1 MKHKL
6 LGIAI
11 FAVTL
16 ASVLLYPSL
25 RGSAV
30 PAPPVP
36 TPVQPILP
44 PLQPIAGQKP
54 VVEVVFVLDTTGSM
68 SGLIQ
73 TAKEKI
79 WSIASTMAQ
88 AKPSPEIRIGLVAYR
103 DRGDQ
108 YITRSI
114 DLSGDLDSMYAKLMD
129 FVADGG
135 GDGPE
140 SVNAALNDAVNEMS
154 WSENRNA
161 YQVIFLVGDAPPHMD
176 YADEAQY
183 PAIISAATRRGIVV
197 NTIQSGNLGVTV
209 APWQQIARLGNGR
222 YFQVEQAGGALA
234 LTTPFDGELARL
246 SAALDDTRLY
256 FGSEAEKAAME
267 IKSKAT
273 EKLHGLASVASRARR
288 AAFNLSKSGEK
299 NFLGQ
304 NELVEAVQSGEV
316 DLDKLEPESLPASLQ
331 AVAPQARR
339 DMVAATAAK
348 RRELRSQIKEL
359 SGKRDA
365 FLTDQAAA
373 TEGAAESLDQKI
385 YDTVRSQAGRIGLDY
400 EGGPAY

>member
-6 LGIAI
+6 LGIAL

-16 ASVLLYPSL
+16 ATVLLYPAVRS
-25 RGSAV
+25 SAIPV
-30 PAPPVP
+30 HPVP
-36 TPVQPILP
+36 PVQPILP
-44 PLQPIAGQKP
+44 PLQPIANQKP

-103 DRGDQ
+103 DRGDE
-108 YITRSI
+108 YVTRSI
-114 DLSGDLDSMYAKLMD
+114 DLSDDLDSMYSKLMD

-140 SVNAALNDAVNEMS
+140 SVNAALNDAVNKMS
-154 WSENRNA
+154 WSKNRNA

-176 YADEAQY
+176 YGNEPQY
-183 PAIISAATRRGIVV
+183 PAIIATAAQRGIVV

-209 APWQQIARLGNGR
+209 APWQQMARLGSGR

-234 LTTPFDGELARL
+234 MASPFDSDLARL

-256 FGSEAEKAAME
+256 FGSKAEKAAMAT
-267 IKSKAT
+267 KTKAAK
-273 EKLHGLASVASRARR
+273 KLHGLASVASRARR
-288 AAFNLSKSGEK
+288 AAFNTSKSGEK
-299 NFLGQ
+299 NFLGE
-304 NELVEAVQSGEV
+304 NELVEAVVTGEV
-316 DLDKLEPESLPASLQ
+316 DLDKLDAESLPASLQ
-331 AVAPQARR
+331 AMGPEARQAVV
-339 DMVAATAAK
+339 DATAAK
-348 RRELRSQIKEL
+348 RRDLQSQIKEL
-359 SGKRDA
+359 SGKRDG
-365 FLTDQAAA
+365 FLKDQAAA
-373 TEGAAESLDQKI
+373 TEGAAESLDHKI
-385 YDTVRSQAGRIGLDY
+385 YDTVRAQAGRAGLDY
-400 EGGPAY
+400 EDGPAY

>member
-6 LGIAI
+6 LGITL

-16 ASVLLYPSL
+16 ATVLLYPSV
-25 RGSAV
+25 RSSAV
-30 PAPPVP
+30 LVRPVPPV
-36 TPVQPILP
+36 QSILP
-44 PLQPIAGQKP
+44 PLQPVVNQKP

-108 YITRSI
+108 YVTRSI
-114 DLSGDLDSMYAKLMD
+114 DLSDDLDSMYGKLMD

-140 SVNAALNDAVNEMS
+140 SVNAALNDAVNKMS
-154 WSENRNA
+154 WSTNRNA
-161 YQVIFLVGDAPPHMD
+161 YQVIFLIGDAPPHMD
-176 YADEAQY
+176 YGNEPQY
-183 PAIISAATRRGIVV
+183 PAIIAAANQRGIVV

-209 APWQQIARLGNGR
+209 APWQQMARLGNGR

-234 LTTPFDGELARL
+234 MATPFDSDLARL
-246 SAALDDTRLY
+246 SEALDDTRLY
-256 FGSEAEKAAME
+256 FGSREEKAAME
-267 IKSKAT
+267 SKTKAAK
-273 EKLHGLASVASRARR
+273 KLHGLASTASRARR
-288 AAFNLSKSGEK
+288 AAFNASKSGEK
-299 NFLGQ
+299 NFLGT
-304 NELVEAVQSGEV
+304 NELVEAVVSGEV
-316 DLDKLEPESLPASLQ
+316 DLDKMEPESLPASLQ
-331 AVAPQARR
+331 AVAPEARQE
-339 DMVAATAAK
+339 VVEETAAK
-348 RRELRSQIKEL
+348 RRVLQSQIKQL

-365 FLTDQAAA
+365 FLADEAAA
-373 TEGAAESLDQKI
+373 TEGAAESLDHQI
-385 YDTVRSQAGRIGLDY
+385 YDTVRSQAGRVGLDY
-400 EGGPAY
+400 EDGPAY